1 MMHSFISWHLSIGQ
15 EKYLNRYIALE
26 IHVLDKG

>member
-1 MMHSFISWHLSIGQ
+1 MYLTMMHSFISWHLSIGQ
-15 EKYLNRYIALE
+15 EKYLALE